1 MTRAE
6 LEHAIRAACDV
17 AGDQEIWVF
26 GSQAILGEHPDAP
39 ARLRR
44 SVEVDVAPKNF
55 PERVDKIDGAL
66 GELSQ
71 FHSTHGYYVHGVP
84 IESARL
90 PGGWEERAIAVS
102 GKGRTPSTGWCIEAH
117 DLAASKLAAFRPK
130 DRDFVRI
137 LIVEELIS
145 IVVLLERMRDL
156 AIDDDL
162 RSRLTRWIEATA
174 AKPPE

>member
-39 ARLRR
+39 EGLRQ
-44 SVEVDVAPKNF
+44 SMEADVAPKNF
-55 PERVDKIDGAL
+55 PERVDWIDGAL

-71 FHSTHGYYVHGVP
+71 FHATYGFYVHGVP
-84 IESARL
+84 IESATL
-90 PGGWEERAIAVS
+90 PGGWKERTIAVS
-102 GKGRTPSTGWCIEAH
+102 GKGKEPSTGWCIEAH

-130 DRDFVRI
+130 DRGFVRI
-137 LIVEELIS
+137 LILAELVS
-145 IVVLLERMRDL
+145 VALLQERVSGL
-156 AIDDDL
+156 AIEENL

-174 AKPPE
+174 LKAPE